1 MVVKGY
7 PMMYSM
13 KKKIFLF
20 PNNHKS
26 KGQLNISGS
35 KKGNSFRSIYID
47 IYIFIISIIII
58 TIIIIIYISPLIRY
72 TGWLFYSNH
81 LEKYAS

>member
-26 KGQLNISGS
+26 KVNWTFQDQRRAIVLDQ
-35 KKGNSFRSIYID
+35 YID
-47 IYIFIISIIII
+47 IYIYIISIIII
-58 TIIIIIYISPLIRY
+58 TIIIIYISPLIRY